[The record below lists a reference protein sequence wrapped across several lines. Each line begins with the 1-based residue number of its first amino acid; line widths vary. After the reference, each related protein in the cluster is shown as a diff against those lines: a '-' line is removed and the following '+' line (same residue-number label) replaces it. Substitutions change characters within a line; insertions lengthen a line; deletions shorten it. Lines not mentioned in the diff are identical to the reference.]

1 MSASGDAAEQMV
13 RFYLEGFEVV
23 AKISGKGAEH
33 AIAILLNIMKDRKQT
48 KGKARLN
55 TMIKSGKPLTIFTIN
70 RKDLPKFAKEAKR
83 YGVLYT
89 ALMKKLD
96 KNEDGIVDIMV
107 RQDDSSKV
115 NRIVERF
122 KLIAPNDTQ
131 IKTTVKKSL
140 DEKNEGKFEII
151 TRDGKVI
158 EPNERITKPRL
169 EIIDVPSYEEEIK
182 NDIKKSNKKDNR
194 ENIKSEK
201 DKADINVNEP
211 SSIFDEKRKSVK
223 DSILEIQIKEG
234 EPRELR
240 GQKDGQRELNRIS
253 KAKDKMSILKS
264 QDIDSRNFNQ
274 AKTEKSPLS
283 EPYLQT
289 SKLKD
294 VNRKSVRAQLAEIQN
309 KMDFESKSKEKNI
322 ATKTQGK
329 KAVTNKTKSKK
340 SVSKAR

>member
-1 MSASGDAAEQMV
+1 MSVGGDAAEQMV

-122 KLIAPNDTQ
+122 KLIAPNDAQ
-131 IKTTVKKSL
+131 IKTSVKKSL

-151 TRDGKVI
+151 TKDGKVI
-158 EPNERITKPRL
+158 EPSEKIAKQKL

-182 NDIKKSNKKDNR
+182 NDIKKIGKKDNR

-201 DKADINVNEP
+201 DKADVITNKTP
-211 SSIFDEKRKSVK
+211 SIFDEKRKSVR
-223 DSILEIQIKEG
+223 DSILEIQIKER
-234 EPRELR
+234 EPHESR

-283 EPYLQT
+283 EPHLQT
-289 SKLKD
+289 SKVKD

-309 KMDFESKSKEKNI
+309 KMDLESKTKSKQKSI
-322 ATKTQGK
+322 ATKGQSISK
-329 KAVTNKTKSKK
+329 KTKSKK
-340 SVSKAR
+340 NTSRAR